1 MKVHLQGWSIPDS
14 MVLASNSSSVVWVAP
29 VWISQSIPAATVKL
43 RYIDT
48 SGVSSYSNNFAFS
61 YSVSGCTDQSAMNY
75 DSLANCDDGS
85 CIFTVLGCTDSS
97 ATNYNALA
105 NTDDGSC
112 IPGCTGM
119 TMQYP
124 TAAVVAP
131 GSCDSTVTVS
141 TCNYQNEHS
150 QITGCLL
157 YTSPSPRD
165 KRQSRMPSSA

>member
-1 MKVHLQGWSIPDS
+1 
-14 MVLASNSSSVVWVAP
+14 
-29 VWISQSIPAATVKL
+29 
-43 RYIDT
+43 
-48 SGVSSYSNNFAFS
+48 
-61 YSVSGCTDQSAMNY
+61 MNY

-85 CIFTVLGCTDSS
+85 CIYTVLGCTDSS

-124 TAAVVAP
+124 SAAVVAP
-131 GSCDSTVTVS
+131 GDCDSTVTVS

-150 QITGCLL
+150 QITGITAG
-157 YTSPSPRD
+157 YTYTVENITNGGFITVYEGGVTGNFIAQGNSPLTFTVT
-165 KRQSRMPSSA
+165 SSLDHWVHWVVDSVCTQRAFYM